1 MIELPLLLV
10 IFHGIPESAALV
22 FVTLAIV
29 KANFNWKHILLFGTL
44 LAAAAFFVRLLPV
57 AFGVHTVL
65 LMLMLSLIVINFTR
79 YDIYKVVTSVL
90 IVTLLIIVFE
100 FISFS
105 FIMFLFDIRLEEI
118 AGNTLLRIVMGAP
131 STLLLFLTG
140 FTIQYFRGK
149 NKNY

>member
-22 FVTLAIV
+22 FVTLAV
-29 KANFNWKHILLFGTL
+29 LKANFSWKNVLLLGAL

-57 AFGVHTVL
+57 AFGIHTVL
-65 LMLMLSLIVINFTR
+65 LILMLSVIVLYFTK
-79 YDIYKVVTSVL
+79 YDIIKVVTAVL
-90 IVTLLIIVFE
+90 IAAVLLLVFE